1 MNSAQLRR
9 VRRKKKKKEL
19 TKDDIIDKMR
29 DLNTR
34 ARDKLKQLNSRMERV
49 LDTIKYKVIYSK
61 PKSNL
66 CLEQQLKQRETKETP
81 EHKQRLINS
90 EILAL
95 KQQKE
100 VCEVEIE
107 QLKAKIEEAINF
119 KPQYISKEN
128 PNKEILKKTIRDL
141 KKEIKDQG
149 NILIQLNGSAPK
161 KYNTNELSNK

>member
-1 MNSAQLRR
+1 M
-9 VRRKKKKKEL
+9 
-19 TKDDIIDKMR
+19 
-29 DLNTR
+29 
-34 ARDKLKQLNSRMERV
+34 
-49 LDTIKYKVIYSK
+49 
-61 PKSNL
+61 

-119 KPQYISKEN
+119 KPQYI
-128 PNKEILKKTIRDL
+128 
-141 KKEIKDQG
+141 
-149 NILIQLNGSAPK
+149 
-161 KYNTNELSNK
+161 